1 MLLPTWCNFTIKQEW
16 MSRNTVEWERASAGF
31 EIITDPERQ
40 FQLSNGPKA
49 SWIWKRQWK
58 VLLVY
63 CFPLAPHTEMVLDTR
78 GLRGGLS
85 KMWSTCAEGKKLEA
99 KNLSGKRE
107 ITDGEKHRWKVWPW
121 KATDVRRRKWDD
133 ESGGPKKS
141 SMWCGLEGSKLSS
154 SVAGTR
160 KDGCLSK
167 RVARS

>member
-1 MLLPTWCNFTIKQEW
+1 MLNSLLFLSYVHVLYMLLPTWCNFTIKQEW

-58 VLLVY
+58 VWLVY

-99 KNLSGKRE
+99 KNLSGERDYWWREAQMESLALKSNRCQEKEMRWWKR
-107 ITDGEKHRWKVWPW
+107 
-121 KATDVRRRKWDD
+121 
-133 ESGGPKKS
+133 
-141 SMWCGLEGSKLSS
+141 
-154 SVAGTR
+154 
-160 KDGCLSK
+160 
-167 RVARS
+167 